1 MVTQRDIAK
10 KMNLDVSTVS
20 RALRDAP
27 DISASTCELV
37 KRTAVQMGYRM
48 RLQAEQSRAV
58 GLIVPEVV
66 SHYYAEM
73 VETTHRVLRKRGYS
87 LITCVGGFDVS
98 SILEACDEM
107 MTHDVCGLII
117 NDCFHLDGDDDLQR
131 HNRISHSALPLI
143 LISDNEAHL
152 PVDTIRI
159 DNEMAVRLVL
169 EHLME
174 IGHKKIAYLG
184 EYASDV
190 RYDAYLSTMRKYG
203 LEINESYI
211 MRGKERFELGGY
223 LRARELMQCPNFHE
237 ITAVVAS
244 YDQVA
249 YGAMNAFS
257 EAGVHVPDD
266 ISIVGFDDIIMND
279 FMPIQLTSISS
290 PIEELCALSVKLLL
304 DSIESGENHVVQ
316 SVSLQPRIVI
326 RNSTAAPKAQC
337 HR

>member
-1 MVTQRDIAK
+1 MVTLRDVGK
-10 KMNLDVSTVS
+10 KVGLNVSTVS

-27 DISASTCELV
+27 DISPATCEMV
-37 KRTAVQMGYRM
+37 KRAAVQMGYRM
-48 RLQAEQSRAV
+48 RPQAKKSKAV

-73 VETTHRVLRKRGYS
+73 VETTHRELRKRGYS
-87 LITCVGGFDVS
+87 LITCVGGFDVGE
-98 SILEACDEM
+98 ILAACDEL

-131 HNRISHSALPLI
+131 HNRISHSVLPLI
-143 LISDNEAHL
+143 LISDNVAHL

-159 DNEMAVRLVL
+159 DNGMAVRLVL
-169 EHLME
+169 EHLMDL
-174 IGHKKIAYLG
+174 GHKKIAYLG

-190 RYDAYLSTMRKYG
+190 RYDAYLSTMREYG
-203 LEINESYI
+203 LEINEAFI
-211 MRGKERFELGGY
+211 RRGRERFELGGY
-223 LRARELMQCPNFHE
+223 LRAKELMQDPRFSE

-257 EAGVHVPDD
+257 EANVRVPED

-290 PIEELCALSVKLLL
+290 PIEQLCALSVKLLL
-304 DSIESGENHVVQ
+304 DSISSGEEHVVQ
-316 SVSLQPRIVI
+316 SISLQPRIVI
-326 RNSTAAPKAQC
+326 RNSTAAPKAQP
-337 HR
+337 